1 MAARR
6 QRPDRA
12 GHAAPGRAF
21 FTPACARSIST
32 RPRQLSPSPAPSLAL
47 AAKPGHAA
55 EHSTASAVASCVL
68 RHTTTASISPIAAP
82 HLPPPLV
89 LIAAAVTL
97 R

>member
-1 MAARR
+1 MAVRR

-47 AAKPGHAA
+47 AVEPGNAA
-55 EHSTASAVASCVL
+55 EHSTASTVDSRVL
-68 RHTTTASISPIAAP
+68 RRTTTASISPVAMP

-89 LIAAAVTL
+89 LISAAVTL

>member
-1 MAARR
+1 MAVRR

-32 RPRQLSPSPAPSLAL
+32 RSRQLSPSPAPSLAL
-47 AAKPGHAA
+47 AAEPGNAA
-55 EHSTASAVASCVL
+55 EHSTASAVALRAL
-68 RHTTTASISPIAAP
+68 RHTTTASISPVATP

-89 LIAAAVTL
+89 LIAVAVTL